1 MTKKKIVEEIAKEPV
16 NDINTNVYTIR
27 QLRCIQDG
35 SEIKI
40 KEIKKAIENQ
50 EVDELWIFSISNKLY
65 KEIISYLKENEIKH
79 IVYGRSRITIYYI

>member
-79 IVYGRSRITIYYI
+79 IVYGRSRITIYYV